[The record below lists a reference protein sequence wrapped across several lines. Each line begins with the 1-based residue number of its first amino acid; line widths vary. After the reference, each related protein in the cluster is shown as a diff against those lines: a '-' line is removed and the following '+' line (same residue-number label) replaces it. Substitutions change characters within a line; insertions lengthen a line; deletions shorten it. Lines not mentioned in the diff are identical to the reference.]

1 MRRKRFCQQTT
12 TTLCVQDP
20 RKGLEWRYKD
30 PPGCTGRILSVHSL
44 GQLFAYALW
53 VGARTRS
60 LATFPD
66 IFNLRREI
74 VKGWSEQGGRTTSSH
89 LVVKHEQ
96 VVIECCAETDKQD
109 LDWGSALGSS
119 PTLFAEDTS
128 FWRLTVKNN
137 CLRAQ
142 HPTMVERETH
152 IDGRL
157 KLMGNGIPNRFY

>member
-1 MRRKRFCQQTT
+1 M
-12 TTLCVQDP
+12 
-20 RKGLEWRYKD
+20 
-30 PPGCTGRILSVHSL
+30 
-44 GQLFAYALW
+44 
-53 VGARTRS
+53 
-60 LATFPD
+60 
-66 IFNLRREI
+66 
-74 VKGWSEQGGRTTSSH
+74 SSH

-119 PTLFAEDTS
+119 LTLFAEDTS